1 MKMKKKSGI
10 SIYLMQILFALIPLV
25 VGALALTLVAVG
37 ELESNLVEGVYE
49 RLEVAATGANK
60 YFEYDIENG
69 IIAQDETSFEFAD
82 SFKKNGVDITLFKG
96 NERYITSIRNADGSR
111 NIGTTAADDI
121 WAACQAG
128 QTVKRDNVV
137 IGGNKYYV
145 FYMPIYDADGNVW
158 GMSFAGEPMETVEA
172 AITKILITNILIGV
186 AIVAVFA
193 VVAFLIARLVATPIK
208 QLADTSEQLANGN
221 LTVSLDA
228 KSHVSEISSLI
239 GSTTELKGALQNA
252 VGTVKD
258 SAESLGTAVVEVDE
272 KTGHNVESISQ
283 INEAINEVAETSQ
296 SVAESAQSM
305 SEKAIQL
312 GDDIE
317 RLNENITILKNA
329 SDEIMVANSDASEY
343 METVLKSSNESVQA
357 VSEISDKISAT
368 NDAVKDISESVQ
380 MIDDIASQTQ
390 LLSLNA
396 SIEAA
401 RAGEAGRG
409 FAVVAESIKQLAESS
424 SANAAKINDIVQKVT
439 TISSETVSVAEK
451 VRSIIEAERGYITET
466 QGKFAVLSGAVD
478 ESVAGIGSISEMAAE
493 LDNIKNELTSA
504 TTDLGAISEELG
516 ASAQEVSASCSTVT
530 DACTDTQARTEEM
543 RAINE
548 HLNDA
553 VSFFTL

>member
-1 MKMKKKSGI
+1 MKKKSGI

-504 TTDLGAISEELG
+504 TTDLGAIS
-516 ASAQEVSASCSTVT
+516 
-530 DACTDTQARTEEM
+530 
-543 RAINE
+543 
-548 HLNDA
+548 
-553 VSFFTL
+553 

>member
-1 MKMKKKSGI
+1 MKKKSGI
-10 SIYLMQILFALIPLV
+10 SIYLMQVLFALIPLV
-25 VGALALTLVAVG
+25 VGAVVLTVISVY
-37 ELESNLVEGVYE
+37 ELNSNLEKSVYE
-49 RLEVAATGANK
+49 KLEVACLGAED
-60 YFEYDIENG
+60 YFEYDIVNG
-69 IIAQDETSFEFAD
+69 IISQDDLSFEYVD
-82 SFKKNGVDITLFKG
+82 SFKEQNIEITIFQ
-96 NERYITSIRNADGSR
+96 NDVRFITSLKNPDGSR
-111 NIGTTAADDI
+111 NIGTTAAADI
-121 WAACQAG
+121 WAACQRG
-128 QTVKRDNVV
+128 ENVEKEGVV
-137 IGGNKYYV
+137 IGGKKYFV
-145 FYMPIYDADGNVW
+145 FYTPIYDADGSVW
-158 GMSFAGEPMETVEA
+158 GMAFAGEEMEKVTAAERKTVIVNVAVGVGIVAIFTVA
-172 AITKILITNILIGV
+172 AI
-186 AIVAVFA
+186 
-193 VVAFLIARLVATPIK
+193 LIAGLVATPIK
-208 QLADTSEQLANGN
+208 QLAVASESLAKGD
-221 LTVSLDA
+221 LTTMLNA
-228 KSHVSEISSLI
+228 KSHVKEIISLI
-239 GSTTELKGALQNA
+239 ASTTDLEEALKTA
-252 VGTVKD
+252 VGTVKE
-258 SAESLGTAVVEVDE
+258 SAESLGTAVVEVDD
-272 KTGHNVESISQ
+272 KTGHNVESVSQ
-283 INEAINEVAETSQ
+283 INEAINEVAQTSQ

-368 NDAVKDISESVQ
+368 NEAVKDISESVQ

-424 SANAAKINDIVQKVT
+424 SENAAKINDIVQKVT

-478 ESVAGIGSISEMAAE
+478 ESVAGISSISEMAAE

-548 HLNDA
+548 HLSEA